1 MFNLDLLPIYLGFV
15 GLITAFLLYKFI
27 LNFSAGEG
35 KIVEIAD
42 EIHLGAMTFIKK
54 EYSILFVFSLLL
66 TLGVFI
72 GLGPESTLAFIIG
85 ALCSSATGFIGMYTS
100 TKANV
105 RTTNSANKFGLS
117 ESLTVAFFGGSIMG
131 LTVAAMGLLGLGVLY
146 FLFGGDPKT
155 ASVIHGFS
163 RFKNIDSWPIADE
176 VFTHFPFLHG
186 VDAPMYYVALMTFIL
201 IFSSVALACALF

>member
-1 MFNLDLLPIYLGFV
+1 MLNIDLLPIYLGLI
-15 GLITAFLLYKFI
+15 GLFTAFLLYKFI
-27 LNFSAGEG
+27 LKFSAGDG

-54 EYSILFVFSLLL
+54 EYSILFLFSIVL
-66 TLGVFI
+66 TVGVFV
-72 GLGPESTLAFIIG
+72 GLGPESTLAFVIG

-131 LTVAAMGLLGLGVLY
+131 LTVAAMGLLGRGILY
-146 FLFGGDPKT
+146 YLFGSDTKT
-155 ASVIHGFS
+155 ASVIHGFVMGAS
-163 RFKNIDSWPIADE
+163 
-176 VFTHFPFLHG
+176 V
-186 VDAPMYYVALMTFIL
+186 VALF
-201 IFSSVALACALF
+201 